1 MDPVTIDADV
11 QAIIGIAY
19 LAIQVG
25 EDAAPYITQ
34 AYQILFQGAT
44 LTADQRAALVAQEQ
58 ALTAQ
63 LNAPSIAAD
72 AP

>member
-1 MDPVTIDADV
+1 MNPIAILADV
-11 QAIIGIAY
+11 QAVIGVANI
-19 LAIQVG
+19 AIQVG
-25 EDAAPYITQ
+25 EDAVPYITQ
-34 AYQILFQGAT
+34 AYDILFNGAT